1 MSLARRDLLT
11 RRRGLDFRDC
21 RRAEAKGSRQQ
32 QQAGEAAMKTLYDDV
47 ANALVTVTFAVA
59 LVSTLVTVL
68 AGAA

>member
-11 RRRGLDFRDC
+11 RRRGSLFRDW
-21 RRAEAKGSRQQ
+21 RRAVANGSRQQ
-32 QQAGEAAMKTLYDDV
+32 KQAGEAAVKTLYDDV

>member
-11 RRRGLDFRDC
+11 RRRGLVFRDW

-47 ANALVTVTFAVA
+47 ANALVGVTFAVA

-68 AGAA
+68 VGAA